1 MGMSVNAELSYGIYI
16 DYTELPWCNDKYDD
30 IEDWWLDVNNFINPI
45 EFPYTEDGNY
55 KEGFYSGHPSINK
68 YFENIRNFHKENPV
82 PIKIVYDGN
91 YDSEVHIL
99 TTKTMRAYWGELQDV
114 DPDFFND
121 VQESHDK
128 LIDFLGKYGIITD
141 QQPRWILSAYMS

>member
-1 MGMSVNAELSYGIYI
+1 MMGISVYAKLSYGICI
-16 DYTELPWCNDKYDD
+16 DYTELPWGNDD

-45 EFPYTEDGNY
+45 ECPFTEDGNY
-55 KEGFYSGHPSINK
+55 KEGFYSEHQSVNK
-68 YFENIRNFHKENPV
+68 YFENIRNFHKENPI

-99 TTKTMRAYWGELQDV
+99 TTKTMCSCRGESQDV

-121 VQESHDK
+121 FQECHDK
-128 LIDFLGKYGIITD
+128 LVDFLEKYGIITEEK
-141 QQPRWILSAYMS
+141 PRWILSSYMS